1 MHYKDQ
7 VIAKLIWKSLLW
19 FC

>member
-1 MHYKDQ
+1 MHNKDQ
-7 VIAKLIWKSLLW
+7 IIARLIWKSLLW

>member
-7 VIAKLIWKSLLW
+7 VIARLIWKSLLW

>member
-7 VIAKLIWKSLLW
+7 VIAGLIWKSLLW

>member
-1 MHYKDQ
+1 MLYKDQ
-7 VIAKLIWKSLLW
+7 VIARLIWKSLLW

>member
-1 MHYKDQ
+1 MHYEDQ
-7 VIAKLIWKSLLW
+7 IIAQLIWKSLLW

>member
-7 VIAKLIWKSLLW
+7 IIARLIWKSLLW